1 MNAIFDEAKQ
11 LINNDGNLWLWNREK
26 MDYVR
31 KFATYE
37 NAQKYVE
44 LINEYYISRQLP
56 RNQFDLGTEEEYIA
70 AVRKS
75 EAEKKAHEVQ
85 AYCQYVDALIQR
97 DQFELKA
104 LDGLKKVCQQFDG
117 KVLNKRFH
125 DAVKEET
132 GFSGAFVRF
141 NYELTYYGREYSDK
155 RVLPNIYILA
165 EYGSHCDD
173 GHWCWTTG
181 DRLEAGKAIAIIDR
195 QKSTRLQ
202 HIQDLKKSTKK
213 YASYLR
219 LARKAEAL
227 MQEMEKY
234 DYVIR
239 DYAKE
244 NDLSKYCHAA
254 YIWKR

>member
-1 MNAIFDEAKQ
+1 M
-11 LINNDGNLWLWNREK
+11 
-26 MDYVR
+26 
-31 KFATYE
+31 
-37 NAQKYVE
+37 
-44 LINEYYISRQLP
+44 
-56 RNQFDLGTEEEYIA
+56 
-70 AVRKS
+70 
-75 EAEKKAHEVQ
+75 
-85 AYCQYVDALIQR
+85 
-97 DQFELKA
+97 
-104 LDGLKKVCQQFDG
+104 
-117 KVLNKRFH
+117 
-125 DAVKEET
+125 
-132 GFSGAFVRF
+132 
-141 NYELTYYGREYSDK
+141 TYYSREFSDK

-165 EYGSHCDD
+165 EYGSHRDD

-234 DYVIR
+234 NYVIR

-244 NDLSKYCHAA
+244 NDLRKYCHAA

>member
-1 MNAIFDEAKQ
+1 MNAILDEAKQ
-11 LINNDGNLWLWNREK
+11 LINNEGNLWLWDREK

-56 RNQFDLGTEEEYIA
+56 RKQFDLGTEEEYIA

-141 NYELTYYGREYSDK
+141 NYELTYYGSEFPSNNR
-155 RVLPNIYILA
+155 PNIYILA
-165 EYGSHCDD
+165 EYGSHRDD

-195 QKSTRLQ
+195 KKSTRLQ
-202 HIQDLKKSTKK
+202 HIQDLKKSTKM

>member
-1 MNAIFDEAKQ
+1 MKAIFNEANE

-26 MDYVR
+26 LDNVR

-44 LINEYYISRQLP
+44 LINEYYSSRQLP
-56 RNQFDLGTEEEYIA
+56 RAQFDLGTEDEYIA
-70 AVRKS
+70 AVRQS
-75 EAEKKAHEVQ
+75 EKEKKAHEVQ

-104 LDGLKKVCQQFDG
+104 LEGLKKVCQQFDG

-132 GFSGAFVRF
+132 GFSGAFDRF
-141 NYELTYYGREYSDK
+141 NYELKYYGSEFPGK

-165 EYGSHCDD
+165 EYGSHRDD
-173 GHWCWTTG
+173 GHWCWNTG
-181 DRLEAGKAIAIIDR
+181 DRLEAGKAIALIDR
-195 QKSTRLQ
+195 QQTNRLQ

-213 YASYLR
+213 YAAYLR
-219 LARKAEAL
+219 LARKVEAL
-227 MQEMEKY
+227 VQEMEKY